1 LSEGKVVRKVEIV
14 EVPNQKI
21 YKWAAVDK
29 KTNQPLLR
37 LPDLFQMQDV
47 CHRLEWKVVDVK
59 STRRLAADVQSLR

>member
-1 LSEGKVVRKVEIV
+1 VRKVEIV
-14 EVPNQKI
+14 EEPNQKI

-29 KTNQPLLR
+29 KTNRPLLR

-59 STRRLAADVQSLR
+59 STRRSAADVQAFR